1 MSISISGIGLP
12 SVLQKR
18 QWLMI
23 SDKGR
28 SAGIVVP
35 LPQVATH
42 PARRAD
48 LIAEPGRGLLTRKF
62 RVGIRGAIGFR
73 LFDCAFREYEL
84 QQTSGCPFAAWH
96 VKNVAASFYV

>member
-23 SDKGR
+23 SGKGR

-35 LPQVATH
+35 LP
-42 PARRAD
+42 
-48 LIAEPGRGLLTRKF
+48 
-62 RVGIRGAIGFR
+62 
-73 LFDCAFREYEL
+73 
-84 QQTSGCPFAAWH
+84 
-96 VKNVAASFYV
+96 